1 MPRIGPKGSG
11 VDVGEVVGCVVGV
24 IATDGVVI
32 GVLFVV
38 AAGVVAVW
46 YANAA
51 TRVLHISTTTAM
63 IRNLLFALF
72 QKVIFFSLP
81 NEVMIG
87 ISIAEWS
94 KNVPHPIIQN
104 VLHFSAY
111 PNNLTK

>member
-1 MPRIGPKGSG
+1 MPRIGPKGS
-11 VDVGEVVGCVVGV
+11 GEVVGCVVGV

-32 GVLFVV
+32 GVLVVV
-38 AAGVVAVW
+38 AAGVTCAVVAMW

-63 IRNLLFALF
+63 IRNLLFVLF

-94 KNVPHPIIQN
+94 IKEPHPIIQGC
-104 VLHFSAY
+104 AY
-111 PNNLTK
+111 DFCMNNE